1 MMMKH
6 IESIELGFDENN
18 MIAVK
23 KVNFRENF
31 IHKYNELFFK
41 NIIEQ
46 ETNVIVNG
54 VQEKTNIT
62 NGKSFEEVQDYI
74 RKLQK
79 YYDADYYE
87 TEIIYD
93 DDGSIIINH
102 DFKSNEK
109 LVKLVPVNY
118 GNRFQTNT
126 RLGILTTTT

>member
-1 MMMKH
+1 MMKY

-18 MIAVK
+18 MIAVE

-31 IHKYNELFFK
+31 IHEYNELFFK

-54 VQEKTNIT
+54 VQEKANIT
-62 NGKSFEEVQDYI
+62 NRKSLEEVQDYI

-79 YYDADYYE
+79 YYDIDYYE
-87 TEIIYD
+87 TEITYD
-93 DDGSIIINH
+93 NDGNIIINY
-102 DFKSNEK
+102 DFKKNEK

-118 GNRFQTNT
+118 GNRFQANT
-126 RLGILTTTT
+126 RLGILTTTTT

>member
-1 MMMKH
+1 MIY
-6 IESIELGFDENN
+6 IESIKLGFDENN
-18 MIAVK
+18 MITVE

-31 IHKYNELFFK
+31 IHEYNELFFK

-46 ETNVIVNG
+46 ETNVIINR

-62 NGKSFEEVQDYI
+62 NRKSLEEVQDYI

-79 YYDADYYE
+79 NYDMDYYE
-87 TEIIYD
+87 TEMNYD
-93 DDGSIIINH
+93 DENIIINH
-102 DFKSNEK
+102 GLKNNEK

-118 GNRFQTNT
+118 GNRFQTNI